1 MTLRLTVQERDGST
15 QVVLRFPDVAD
26 PEPYGPPLPFT
37 SPLATPDLEELRF
50 YPEGYAQLPV
60 GEYAVRG
67 ERVGRECLSAWGEAL
82 YSSIF
87 LGDPRR
93 GKAYRQAV
101 ECGELVEIALSSN
114 DPKFLALP
122 WELMKAPGEDEPR
135 PLFQYFERNQSA
147 VQIEVLRPPSFEELQ
162 QRLKAAN
169 EAGTPYHAVHFDGH
183 GMFED
188 FLDGAGRQGFV
199 IFEREDGYPKFTP
212 SATLTA
218 LMKPTAQ
225 VVLRSFAASEARAR
239 PSWPNPLPAGSPPAL
254 VAGLK
259 GQGALPAGFSAAEGQ
274 LKSVG
279 ASIYYSLQHL
289 PEVDRRRPVILSLF
303 KETVSVIILEKMDNA
318 PARFQGLELDNWDAL
333 LDRVSDVGL
342 LTRLG
347 IGLYRLHPALP
358 PYLGA
363 LWQSQT

>member
-1 MTLRLTVQERDGST
+1 MHS
-15 QVVLRFPDVAD
+15 F
-26 PEPYGPPLPFT
+26 
-37 SPLATPDLEELRF
+37 
-50 YPEGYAQLPV
+50 PV

-122 WELMKAPGEDEPR
+122 WELMKAPGEDQPR

-218 LMKPTAQ
+218 LMKPTAPGGAAIIRG
-225 VVLRSFAASEARAR
+225 VGGTGKTELAKSFARWQPTGAGGRSEGPRRVARRLRVQPRGDLYRLARASII
-239 PSWPNPLPAGSPPAL
+239 PST
-254 VAGLK
+254 
-259 GQGALPAGFSAAEGQ
+259 F
-274 LKSVG
+274 
-279 ASIYYSLQHL
+279 
-289 PEVDRRRPVILSLF
+289 PEVVSRPVILSLF

-342 LTRLG
+342 LARLG
-347 IGLYRLHPALP
+347 IGLYRLHPGLP
-358 PYLGA
+358 PYPARCGNRKPRLPETSTPSA
-363 LWQSQT
+363 KRRSEASLPQPQLS